1 MWDIFQTSISSRA
14 AADGVVGNVPPLGQS
29 RHRDRTALAAYQSRD
44 RFCDLV
50 IPISSVGLAWRDK
63 RQAGKSAEKR
73 DLATRSF

>member
-1 MWDIFQTSISSRA
+1 MSK
-14 AADGVVGNVPPLGQS
+14 L
-29 RHRDRTALAAYQSRD
+29 ALAMFLDDDVIALEAYQSRD

>member
-1 MWDIFQTSISSRA
+1 MLRHESGFWHFSDLAI
-14 AADGVVGNVPPLGQS
+14 VVGNVPPLWQS
-29 RHRDRTALAAYQSRD
+29 RHRDRTTLAAYQSRD